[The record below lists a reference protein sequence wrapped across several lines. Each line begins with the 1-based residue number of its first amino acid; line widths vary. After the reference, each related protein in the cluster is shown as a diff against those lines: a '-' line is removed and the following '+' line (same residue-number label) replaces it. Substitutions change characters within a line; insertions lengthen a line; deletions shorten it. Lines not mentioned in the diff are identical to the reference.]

1 MSALNGDQFSKVFS
15 GMDQMDQDHPTAA
28 YTANKDATLYHG
40 TTHVIRDGVVRP
52 ADAVD
57 KNVSEYSMGD
67 PGDMSEGDHAFATK
81 DENYAWNAAGTFHKN
96 GRRPRVYET
105 EPAHDM
111 VPGPWNKEHP
121 DFLMHH
127 GLDDPNDYHVAPG
140 SEDEETHAY
149 AKEAAEN
156 ARTELHQPEYAS
168 KTGFPVRSRLDIM
181 PGHQGT
187 FPTVNWNRFKPADTS
202 PAYGPDANHPSDEA
216 IEYGHLPKEPDRT
229 GDMLE
234 SQHPENR
241 RGGASLRA
249 FMEGK
254 PEPEHKDPTLF

>member
-1 MSALNGDQFSKVFS
+1 MADLNGDQFSKVFS

-40 TTHVIRDGVVRP
+40 TTHVIRDGMVRP

-81 DENYAWNAAGTFHKN
+81 DENYAWHAAGTFHKN

-105 EPAHDM
+105 GPAHDM

-127 GLDDPNDYHVAPG
+127 GLDDPNDYDV
-140 SEDEETHAY
+140 
-149 AKEAAEN
+149 
-156 ARTELHQPEYAS
+156 
-168 KTGFPVRSRLDIM
+168 
-181 PGHQGT
+181 
-187 FPTVNWNRFKPADTS
+187 
-202 PAYGPDANHPSDEA
+202 ANHPSDEA
-216 IEYGHLPKEPDRT
+216 IEYGHLPKEPDRM

-254 PEPEHKDPTLF
+254 PAPEHKDPTLF